1 MRTAF
6 LALALAL
13 GAAPPAFALKSDAG
27 QPINIRAASVDVNE
41 KTGIAVYRGH
51 VVMTQ
56 GSLRLEADR
65 VDVAMRD
72 SRLDRAQA
80 VGNPARLRSLSDAGE
95 ELQARATRID
105 YQAGNRVI
113 DLEGKVWLKRGGDV
127 FTGGTARYELDTQR
141 FTARGPKNGQV
152 TAVIQPPPPETPK

>member
-1 MRTAF
+1 MRASSI
-6 LALALAL
+6 LIALAVF
-13 GAAPPAFALKSDAG
+13 AAPPTFALKSDAE

-41 KTGIAVYRGH
+41 KTGIAVYRGQ

-72 SRLDRAQA
+72 SRLERAQA
-80 VGNPARLRSLSDAGE
+80 FGKPARLRSLSDAGE

-105 YQAGNRVI
+105 YQAGARVV
-113 DLEGKVWLKRGGDV
+113 DLEGKVWLKRGADV
-127 FTGGTARYELDTQR
+127 FTGGTARYELGTQR
-141 FTARGPKNGQV
+141 FTARGANNGQV